1 MPDLSQSRIG
11 QIAVVCK
18 DVARATTFYRDA
30 LGLRFLFAA
39 GPTLS
44 FFDAGGTRL
53 MLSTGEGEHDHPGSM
68 VYFFIKDIEGT
79 CEELARRGVAFI
91 DKPHMIAKMPD
102 HDLWLAAFRDTEGNT
117 MAVMEEKR

>member
-1 MPDLSQSRIG
+1 
-11 QIAVVCK
+11 
-18 DVARATTFYRDA
+18 
-30 LGLRFLFAA
+30 
-39 GPTLS
+39 
-44 FFDAGGTRL
+44 

-68 VYFFIKDIEGT
+68 LYFFIKDIEGT